1 MKKQMEQQMNWSM
14 EQKINRL
21 DSVRCECMAVG
32 KLSDIDVQNLG

>member
-1 MKKQMEQQMNWSM
+1 MNWSM

-32 KLSDIDVQNLG
+32 KLSDTDVQNLG